1 MNLRI
6 LGAVLAA
13 VLTAACSKPEEPAQ
27 PLRTVRVMN
36 LDAGDNL
43 VDVARVV
50 KEDDNGTEEPTG
62 DEAAAPADETG
73 GEA

>member
-1 MNLRI
+1 
-6 LGAVLAA
+6 
-13 VLTAACSKPEEPAQ
+13 
-27 PLRTVRVMN
+27 MN

-43 VDVARVV
+43 RTWRVV
-50 KEDDNGTEEPTG
+50 KEDDSGTEEPTG